1 MRLEFN
7 YIRFRNFFSFGS
19 RWQDVEFKPGINLV
33 LGLDVERDRSN
44 GSGKS
49 SFLETIPFALFGKV
63 NRNVTKD
70 QIVNWKSR
78 KNCEIELNFTK
89 GDSVYTI
96 LRALKPDKLIIS
108 KDGNDLP
115 MDSKKLDFQKAFE
128 DEILGMNY
136 KTFMSLIYTNI
147 NSTVPILTM
156 KKPDKRQFL
165 ERVFGLEFIQ
175 EINSKANEKLR
186 NIEKKI
192 SELSVQK
199 VYNEKSKEEAQ
210 VQISELGK
218 KLKTLRTSLPLLNEL
233 KEEEKK
239 LAELIEE
246 AEKEYKEKNGKCGIL
261 EGDMEY
267 LNFVASKVGVKL
279 EGVKAKIKTL
289 GQQVEE
295 IGSVERDLS
304 QLEVLQ
310 QQLNGYV
317 KLETIIGNIENK
329 EADKEALAEKREK
342 TINRIREV
350 ELEKNS
356 ISSLISQDLA
366 SIKSMQE
373 DKICPTCGQKVT
385 GAQSIQK
392 IYTEIENNK
401 KKLKK
406 LEDRVGVFRFKLSEI
421 EDKVDIKNQALIRWR
436 KDKDEVMKLQSEIN
450 SLLHSQSQ
458 KYRKEKLTKDIKK
471 YRNVQK
477 KLNLISGKLIDEV
490 ELKARKASVLNE
502 ESETAKNIIDRYNS
516 ITKEME
522 HLEEKLDLEKNHK
535 DELEK
540 MLNEAKSKVSEAR
553 VSLETIEKEKN
564 KLSHLTDYLQ
574 YIRLVCK
581 DENLKQYVISANM
594 PYLNQQTNHYL
605 SDVGT
610 GFYVKL
616 DKWLDLD
623 IKGPGIRGA
632 SYGNLSG
639 GESRGIDL
647 SLQMAFL
654 DFARVKAGVFP
665 DILELDELLDSSVDS
680 YGLEKIMQIVRM
692 KQRDD
697 NLKIFLVSHR
707 KEVNDVNVDR
717 TYYIEKVNGYSNVI
731 LQ

>member
-1 MRLEFN
+1 MRIEFD

-19 RWQDVEFKPGINLV
+19 RWQEVEFKKGVNLI

-78 KNCEIELNFTK
+78 KNCEVEIGFTK
-89 GDSVYTI
+89 GDDTYSVY
-96 LRALKPDKLIIS
+96 RGLKPDKLIIS
-108 KDGNDLP
+108 KNGNDLP
-115 MDSKKLDFQKAFE
+115 MDARKLDFQKSFE
-128 DEILGMNY
+128 DDILGMDH

-156 KKPDKRQFL
+156 SKPHKRQFL

-175 EINSKANEKLR
+175 DINSKSNEKLR
-186 NIEKKI
+186 NIEKKL

-199 VYNEKSKEEAQ
+199 VYNNKSKKEAQ
-210 VQISELGK
+210 AQVAELTK
-218 KLKTLRTSLPLLNEL
+218 KLKMLKTSLPLLNEL
-233 KEEEKK
+233 KEQEKE
-239 LAELIEE
+239 LADFIQD
-246 AEKEYKEKNGKCGIL
+246 AEKEYREKNSECGRL

-267 LNFVASKVGVKL
+267 QNFMASKIGVKIESL
-279 EGVKAKIKTL
+279 KSKVRTL
-289 GQQVEE
+289 GQQIEE

-310 QQLNGYV
+310 KQLDGYV
-317 KLETIIGNIENK
+317 KLDVINENIETK
-329 EADKEALAEKREK
+329 QAEHEALVEKREK
-342 TINRIREV
+342 AVNRIREI
-350 ELEKNS
+350 EMNINS
-356 ISSLISQDLA
+356 INSLVNQDLA
-366 SIKSMQE
+366 SAKSIE
-373 DKICPTCGQKVT
+373 KGNVCPTCGQKIK
-385 GAQSIQK
+385 GAQTLQK
-392 IYTEIENNK
+392 IYVNIEENEAKMKELAEMTFVLRTKLAEVEK
-401 KKLKK
+401 K
-406 LEDRVGVFRFKLSEI
+406 D
-421 EDKVDIKNQALIRWR
+421 DIKRQAIIRWR

-450 SLLHSQSQ
+450 SLLHFQAQ
-458 KYRKEKLTKDIKK
+458 KYRKEKLIRNTKK
-471 YRNVQK
+471 YRSAQK
-477 KLNLISGKLIDEV
+477 KLEIAMRKVIETAEV
-490 ELKARKASVLNE
+490 LGRKASTL
-502 ESETAKNIIDRYNS
+502 SEDATKAKNIIDKYNN
-516 ITKEME
+516 IVLEIE
-522 HLEEKLDLEKNHK
+522 RLEEKLNLEKTHK
-535 DELEK
+535 DELES
-540 MLNEAKSKVSEAR
+540 MLNKAKGKIAEAR
-553 VSLETIEKEKN
+553 VSNQDIENEEK
-564 KLSHLTDYLQ
+564 KLLHLTDYMQ

-610 GFYVKL
+610 GFYITL

-639 GESRGIDL
+639 GEARGIDL

-665 DILELDELLDSSVDS
+665 DILELDELLDSSIDV
-680 YGLEKIMQIVRM
+680 YGLEKVMQIVRM
-692 KQRDD
+692 KQRED

-707 KEVNDVNVDR
+707 KEVNDVSVDR
-717 TYYIEKVNGYSNVI
+717 TYMIEKVNGYSNI
-731 LQ
+731 LML